1 MKKEF
6 KKVNPVNN
14 EQEVTNKEESKSLIK
29 HLIEKCGIEQVNFVR
44 IIKNNTE
51 IRRFTSLAVINY
63 LKQKGIINGETNYVT
78 YYWEKFKVSSDGLS
92 TEYRYTEEFLIN
104 ALIGSFA
111 SFANNASKIIY
122 DFGKIHNIEI
132 IVDNKN
138 TENKNTENKDSEN
151 K

>member
-29 HLIEKCGIEQVNFVR
+29 HLIEKCGVEQVNFVR

-51 IRRFTSLAVINY
+51 IRRFTSLAIINY
-63 LKQKGIINGETNYVT
+63 LKQKGIISGDNNYVT
-78 YYWEKFKVSSDGLS
+78 YYWEKFRVISNGLS
-92 TEYRYTEEFLIN
+92 VEYRYTEKFLIK

-111 SFANNASKIIY
+111 SFANNAENIINE
-122 DFGKIHNIEI
+122 FCEVNNILLQI
-132 IVDNKN
+132 DDKDINKAT
-138 TENKNTENKDSEN
+138 TEQ
-151 K
+151 

>member
-6 KKVNPVNN
+6 KKANPANN
-14 EQEVTNKEESKSLIK
+14 EQEVINKEESKSLIK

-51 IRRFTSLAVINY
+51 IRRFTSLAIINY
-63 LKQKGIINGETNYVT
+63 LKQKGIINGENNYVT

-122 DFGKIHNIEI
+122 DFGEIHNIDI
-132 IVDNKN
+132 IINNKN
-138 TENKNTENKDSEN
+138 LKNNDTEK
-151 K
+151 